1 LKEASGTRT
10 TTKRSNV
17 PRKASQK
24 IVVISN
30 SKDDRI
36 ECLNNSKDNGIICLN
51 NHKDDEIECLDDSK
65 DNGIECLNGHKDD
78 KIERLNDREDDTK
91 GQVSTSNSPTEVAN
105 SRFDLYDKEVEQQ
118 IYVKDLVQYMKA
130 SITTGKIY
138 FTLRYIDEFSR
149 YIDQFFPS
157 NKF

>member
-1 LKEASGTRT
+1 MAVSKSVKGQQ
-10 TTKRSNV
+10 S
-17 PRKASQK
+17 
-24 IVVISN
+24 

-36 ECLNNSKDNGIICLN
+36 ECLKNSKDNGIICLN
-51 NHKDDEIECLDDSK
+51 NHKDNEIECLDDSK

-118 IYVKDLVQYMKA
+118 IYVNDLADLPAELLPAQNA
-130 SITTGKIY
+130 G
-138 FTLRYIDEFSR
+138 
-149 YIDQFFPS
+149 
-157 NKF
+157 